1 MDTKIYSYS
10 SPSYKIAL
18 YSIFLYVSL
27 ALDFFFMNQTVSVL
41 SILTYWH
48 IQVNVIIIIIMVGSS
63 HIPQFVIFFYSN
75 SILFYNL
82 GHLYRG
88 LKFSCEQTYE
98 PHLYG
103 FCLWWFA

>member
-1 MDTKIYSYS
+1 
-10 SPSYKIAL
+10 
-18 YSIFLYVSL
+18 
-27 ALDFFFMNQTVSVL
+27 MNQTVSVL

-82 GHLYRG
+82 GHPYRG
-88 LKFSCEQTYE
+88 LNFCCEQTYE